1 MRFEPTLLAI
11 VAVIVAV
18 CNCEPEPQFL
28 ANPYPY
34 GVYGAIGRSP
44 NAPVAPRIFPFT
56 SLIKPLFTYTFS
68 TTTTTTTV
76 TSTTTS
82 TCTTSTAS
90 LAACTRRRR
99 RGVVVDEVD
108 DWFIRP
114 AAPAVQ
120 NIVQNTQVQTVDS
133 LRKSR
138 QEELENVG
146 VFYASEYG
154 VEGLQGS
161 VPARTFLISYYVLTS
176 TQTAT
181 ETSTITSSVTA
192 ICSSTT
198 TYSLCT

>member
-68 TTTTTTTV
+68 TTTTTTTS

-82 TCTTSTAS
+82 TCTTSTAA
-90 LAACTRRRR
+90 LAACSRRRRRGR

-120 NIVQNTQVQTVDS
+120 KYT
-133 LRKSR
+133 
-138 QEELENVG
+138 
-146 VFYASEYG
+146 
-154 VEGLQGS
+154 
-161 VPARTFLISYYVLTS
+161 
-176 TQTAT
+176 
-181 ETSTITSSVTA
+181 TSSS
-192 ICSSTT
+192 IF
-198 TYSLCT
+198 